1 MQEKRVPLRKCIG
14 CGEMIG
20 KKGAFRIVR
29 SKEGEVSF
37 DPTGKKS
44 GRGAYI
50 CRDEKCL
57 FAVRSGKKLERA
69 LGVSIPD
76 DVYNALEDE
85 LAAYDAKQQ

>member
-1 MQEKRVPLRKCIG
+1 MQEKRIPLRKCIS

-29 SKEGEVSF
+29 SKEGEISV

-50 CRDEKCL
+50 CRDANCLETARKAHKIERSLKCSVPNEIYDTLEK
-57 FAVRSGKKLERA
+57 
-69 LGVSIPD
+69 
-76 DVYNALEDE
+76 E
-85 LAAYDAKQQ
+85 LN